1 MKLPSKQLQIA
12 YYTALNG
19 NITYGGSN
27 VPVYD
32 VVPQDATYPYIV
44 LADQVVT
51 DRPTTKDSYITD
63 VIMQV
68 DVVTGFEGAYGGKSM
83 MYDISDSVIDIIRTR
98 APYISLT
105 GFNLFKSTLDIASV
119 IVNETETHILYINRI
134 RFRHLI
140 EEL

>member
-32 VVPQDATYPYIV
+32 VVPQDADYPYIV
-44 LADQVVT
+44 LADQIVT
-51 DRPTTKDSYITD
+51 DRPSTKDSYISD

-105 GFNLFKSTLDIASV
+105 GFNLFKSTLDIASLV
-119 IVNETETHILYINRI
+119 TNETETHILYINRI